1 MTRARGDDQLQSH
14 DIWEVS
20 HVAGRLMAYGCY
32 VSAQHLEDNW
42 TRMQFNRELAYYT
55 RRIVNDV
62 EERRLSKEEGLLEI
76 RAEKVNLMNQ
86 TAEIASQLIGLSGG
100 LSQVYNGLK
109 ACAVPISPGCIG
121 YGMPSL
127 AHGLNNVYE
136 NGRNLSEGRNDVE
149 GGLKKGYQKA
159 AVALGYTEETGTK
172 AYLLGDIALSA
183 GGMTRLVPKAD
194 AWRLF
199 RYLRSDKEMAVKQMS
214 NGSLTLE
221 IFNNIQALRQM
232 GERPEE

>member
-1 MTRARGDDQLQSH
+1 
-14 DIWEVS
+14 
-20 HVAGRLMAYGCY
+20 
-32 VSAQHLEDNW
+32 
-42 TRMQFNRELAYYT
+42 
-55 RRIVNDV
+55 
-62 EERRLSKEEGLLEI
+62 
-76 RAEKVNLMNQ
+76 
-86 TAEIASQLIGLSGG
+86 
-100 LSQVYNGLK
+100 
-109 ACAVPISPGCIG
+109 
-121 YGMPSL
+121 MPSL

-199 RYLRSDKEMAVKQMS
+199 RYLRSDKEMTVKQMS